1 MNKENGT
8 YSKHLK
14 KYSRIVQDD
23 NDDLVLQFTTE
34 VLGLESLHWG
44 YWDDNDQLN
53 LENLKKAQKNFTSHL
68 SSFIPEGVSQ
78 ILDVGC
84 GIGDNALHLS
94 ENGYKLTCISPDI
107 NHQKAFKKLKN
118 GKINFH
124 LSGIEKFFSEKQFD
138 LALMSESSNYF
149 DKDIGFEKLASLI
162 KDQGFILSASLFRKK
177 NTEVYSNFHIES
189 EWLESAKKN
198 GFEIINEDDIT
209 EKVLPSSEIGR
220 DILNQHAVPSLE
232 VMIKYLTKSKGL
244 KSWLFSYFVE
254 SNFQKLKG
262 YVTDGYVSHM
272 LDPNLFKENARYVIY
287 LMKKK

>member
-8 YSKHLK
+8 YNKHLQ
-14 KYSRIVQDD
+14 KYSRIVQDG

-107 NHQKAFKKLKN
+107 IIKKHSRN
-118 GKINFH
+118 
-124 LSGIEKFFSEKQFD
+124 
-138 LALMSESSNYF
+138 
-149 DKDIGFEKLASLI
+149 
-162 KDQGFILSASLFRKK
+162 
-177 NTEVYSNFHIES
+177 
-189 EWLESAKKN
+189 
-198 GFEIINEDDIT
+198 
-209 EKVLPSSEIGR
+209 
-220 DILNQHAVPSLE
+220 
-232 VMIKYLTKSKGL
+232 
-244 KSWLFSYFVE
+244 
-254 SNFQKLKG
+254 
-262 YVTDGYVSHM
+262 
-272 LDPNLFKENARYVIY
+272 
-287 LMKKK
+287 